1 MVDSFSSV
9 TGIHASY
16 CECCRIW
23 QVHCPECN
31 HNWCGGGCGCGY
43 DRLLDQKQKQ
53 LDELLLKLD
62 QL

>member
-9 TGIHASY
+9 TGIHVSY
-16 CECCRIW
+16 CESCKIW
-23 QVHCPECN
+23 QVHCPECR

-43 DRLLDQKQKQ
+43 DRLLDQKQTQ